1 MVPTIFYAA
10 CAIAAAGL
18 ALLLMQSGSKF
29 RMGATILGLAGI
41 AWILVIV
48 VQTIPTPASEIGP
61 LGLMILCAFVS
72 VASAVRVI
80 THHRPVFCALYF
92 VLVVVSGA
100 AIYVLLSAEFVAFS
114 LVIVYAGAIL
124 ITYLFVLMLAQQSP
138 ADIGAADAVD
148 YDRIAREPAGA
159 VIAGFVLIAVLGGSV
174 FSVSE
179 QKAESI
185 LDQNR
190 AIRQGWGDLSM
201 MPKLLLE
208 QARRT
213 DSTVTAVIARKD
225 GQMIAVQTDH
235 SAIISVQRADQMT
248 PSDLTLAPSLLP
260 DNTSR
265 VGMALVTRFPVSL
278 ELAGII
284 LLMAMF
290 GAVVLARK
298 QTDIADDDRRALAG
312 LGKVMD
318 GSQSIQGKA
327 IR

>member
-18 ALLLMQSGSKF
+18 ALLLMQSVRKF
-29 RMGATILGLAGI
+29 RMGASVLGLAGI

-48 VQTIPTPASEIGP
+48 VRSIPTPTSELGP
-61 LGLMILCAFVS
+61 LGAMILCAFIS

-138 ADIGAADAVD
+138 ADIGSADAID

-159 VIAGFVLIAVLGGSV
+159 VIAGFVLIAVLGGSI
-174 FSVSE
+174 FSVGES
-179 QKAESI
+179 KAESTI
-185 LDQNR
+185 DQSL
-190 AIRQGWGDLSM
+190 AVRQGWRDLSM

-213 DSTVTAVIARKD
+213 DPAVTAVVARAD
-225 GQMIAVQTDH
+225 GQMIAVQSDH
-235 SAIISVQRADQMT
+235 SAIVSVVRVNQT
-248 PSDLTLAPSLLP
+248 SPTDLTLAPSLLP

-284 LLMAMF
+284 LLMAML
-290 GAVVLARK
+290 GAVVLARR

-312 LGKVMD
+312 MGKVLED
-318 GSQSIQGKA
+318 SPQRGN
-327 IR
+327 R